1 MASTDRLYRLLLH
14 LYPAEFRREY
24 GREMT
29 QLFRD
34 RSRQEPAVR
43 VWLHVITDLLVTAPK
58 EQIDVLLN
66 DLRYAFRTIRRA
78 PAVSLAVISTVALTI
93 AANTA
98 MFGVVNAVLVRS
110 LPFGQSNRL
119 VQVAET
125 NERLNIQNFGAS
137 VLNFVSWREQTRA
150 FERLAALGPASFNL
164 TSLGEPEQY
173 VGNRISPALLNV
185 LELAPVAGRGFTDAE
200 EAPGAP
206 LVAMIG
212 ERLWA
217 RRFGRDPSVVGRRLS
232 LNGTPVTIVGIA
244 PAALSLFSSGDVYVP
259 LTIDP
264 SKESRLN
271 HVIFVAGRLKPGITI
286 EQAQAECDTMAAGLR
301 KMYPEMRDWGIH
313 LLTLRET
320 FVSQQLE
327 TALLVLLASVAF
339 LLLIA
344 CANIANLLLARASA
358 RQKEIAVRT
367 ALGAS
372 RSRLLRQ
379 LLVETL
385 TLSAIGGTVGLIGAV
400 WAIDGINASLPPNLL
415 PVLDVSADATVL
427 LFGISLTVAN
437 GIIFGMAPAWY
448 ASKLDIVEMLKAS
461 GRSAAARTGLRS
473 GLAAAELALATM
485 LLVGAALLIQTFLNL
500 QRARLGFES
509 RGLITFQ
516 LSPPATKYPLTDRAS
531 KLYQALVEA
540 LETVPGVRSAAVSSG
555 IPLGQGNY
563 TTTPFMAVGPSAL
576 PPDTSV
582 PIDWRIVSPGYFR
595 TMTIPLLRGRDFS
608 DRDGPGAPLVAIV
621 SQATAKK
628 LWGDA
633 DPLGRTLRPTAAA
646 QRVYTVVGVVGDVRS
661 TTLNQESPAVYYPAA
676 SRVWPLMDVVVRTD
690 MPQSSVLPMIR
701 QKVRELDSELPLAT
715 VRTMDEWVSSSA
727 GQPRLSGILVG
738 AFAALAVLIA
748 TIGIYGVLA
757 YSVSQRTREIGV
769 RVALGAPRSGVV
781 QLVVREGM
789 TVAGVG
795 IGIGLL
801 GALGLGRAL
810 TSLVYGLAPRDPVTF
825 AAVATILGI
834 VALAACALP
843 ARRAAGVDPIVALR
857 EE

>member
-1 MASTDRLYRLLLH
+1 M
-14 LYPAEFRREY
+14 
-24 GREMT
+24 
-29 QLFRD
+29 
-34 RSRQEPAVR
+34 R

-164 TSLGEPEQY
+164 TGLGEPEQY

-437 GIIFGMAPAWY
+437 GIIFGMAPAW
-448 ASKLDIVEMLKAS
+448 SRLEV
-461 GRSAAARTGLRS
+461 GHRRN
-473 GLAAAELALATM
+473 AE
-485 LLVGAALLIQTFLNL
+485 
-500 QRARLGFES
+500 
-509 RGLITFQ
+509 
-516 LSPPATKYPLTDRAS
+516 
-531 KLYQALVEA
+531 
-540 LETVPGVRSAAVSSG
+540 GVRSQRRGAHGSPVRFGGRGVGAGDDAACRRRSLDPDVSQPATG
-555 IPLGQGNY
+555 AARVRI
-563 TTTPFMAVGPSAL
+563 TR
-576 PPDTSV
+576 PDHVPVVPACDEVSTDRQSV
-582 PIDWRIVSPGYFR
+582 QVV
-595 TMTIPLLRGRDFS
+595 
-608 DRDGPGAPLVAIV
+608 PGA
-621 SQATAKK
+621 
-628 LWGDA
+628 
-633 DPLGRTLRPTAAA
+633 R
-646 QRVYTVVGVVGDVRS
+646 
-661 TTLNQESPAVYYPAA
+661 
-676 SRVWPLMDVVVRTD
+676 
-690 MPQSSVLPMIR
+690 
-701 QKVRELDSELPLAT
+701 
-715 VRTMDEWVSSSA
+715 
-727 GQPRLSGILVG
+727 
-738 AFAALAVLIA
+738 
-748 TIGIYGVLA
+748 
-757 YSVSQRTREIGV
+757 
-769 RVALGAPRSGVV
+769 
-781 QLVVREGM
+781 
-789 TVAGVG
+789 
-795 IGIGLL
+795 
-801 GALGLGRAL
+801 
-810 TSLVYGLAPRDPVTF
+810 
-825 AAVATILGI
+825 
-834 VALAACALP
+834 
-843 ARRAAGVDPIVALR
+843 
-857 EE
+857 